1 MLCTA
6 TATYDLKHVETTNAL
21 LLVAPQ
27 QVRSSPGSRDWHQV
41 AAPLCMPGCG
51 ESIAG
56 FDARRSQGD
65 MREACRPTSEIRC
78 PFTDGRRAA

>member
-27 QVRSSPGSRDWHQV
+27 QVRICALANSVSTSIGTGKQHNIHWLSNTQV
-41 AAPLCMPGCG
+41 TVNTA
-51 ESIAG
+51 S
-56 FDARRSQGD
+56 
-65 MREACRPTSEIRC
+65 
-78 PFTDGRRAA
+78 